1 MVVLLASDNFFVRAE
16 DLIQALF
23 HSTPFVQND
32 ARSTAASKSE
42 SDGSNQQ
49 TLQRQEVE
57 RLPDVSMERMGVPPQ
72 STLATSA
79 APREI
84 SSPEQPAPTIR
95 LERAGAKFIV
105 VQTGDTFRE
114 ILLKRYGAYNRTIVE
129 RVLEA
134 NPVVQDI
141 NTILIGQRLVL
152 PNL

>member
-1 MVVLLASDNFFVRAE
+1 
-16 DLIQALF
+16 LIQALF

-57 RLPDVSMERMGVPPQ
+57 RLPDVSMERMVVPPPQ

-105 VQTGDTFRE
+105 VQTGDTFRD